1 MALSGGIGTRTRWP
15 VRWGV
20 ILAAAV
26 FCCGNVPAND
36 SGDGIDARL
45 PRSLKGMS
53 VEDLLALHHSETER
67 VQLVALEAS
76 VTDRRGRFVRGLD
89 KRDFRLYEDQVL
101 QNIAVFSADG
111 EEPLSVAFLLDVS
124 GSMRERDK
132 LTHAKY
138 AIRSLVEQLRPE
150 DQFALI
156 CFADEQV
163 AWVTDFT
170 RNRARFLRRLDVQRG
185 YGRTALVDALA
196 ATPHLVQD
204 RIATRKAIVL
214 ITDGIDNFS
223 RTPVEEAV
231 ELARRVNVPVF
242 TIAFLSASE
251 SWLPKG
257 AVETKLEAV
266 HAVSQVTGGRVF
278 PVYEDDEFL
287 RAVDLLRTELS
298 SQYFIGYYTDD
309 DTLDGEF
316 KEIRLE
322 VGKRRLQARTRSG
335 YYATP

>member
-1 MALSGGIGTRTRWP
+1 
-15 VRWGV
+15 
-20 ILAAAV
+20 
-26 FCCGNVPAND
+26 
-36 SGDGIDARL
+36 
-45 PRSLKGMS
+45 
-53 VEDLLALHHSETER
+53 
-67 VQLVALEAS
+67 
-76 VTDRRGRFVRGLD
+76 
-89 KRDFRLYEDQVL
+89 
-101 QNIAVFSADG
+101 
-111 EEPLSVAFLLDVS
+111 LLDVS
-124 GSMRERDK
+124 GSMRERKK
-132 LTHAKY
+132 LAHAKE
-138 AIRSLVEQLRPE
+138 AIGSLVEGLRPE
-150 DQFALI
+150 DRFALI

-170 RNRARFLRRLDVQRG
+170 QDRALFLRRLEVQRG

-223 RTPVEEAV
+223 RTPVAEAV
-231 ELARRVNVPVF
+231 ELARHVNVPVY

-257 AVETKLEAV
+257 AVDAKLEAV
-266 HAVSQVTGGRVF
+266 LAVARVTGGRVF
-278 PVYEDDEFL
+278 PVYEDDEF
-287 RAVDLLRTELS
+287 RQAVTLLQSELS

-309 DTLDGEF
+309 EDLDGEF

-322 VGKRRLQARTRSG
+322 VGMRRLQARTRSG